1 MILSL
6 FVKLNTL
13 LVVAKPLSGVVV
25 LLVALEKSNSF
36 RSQEWDWLR

>member
-13 LVVAKPLSGVVV
+13 PVVAKPLSAVIV
-25 LLVALEKSNSF
+25 LLFALEKCNSSC
-36 RSQEWDWLR
+36 SQEWSWLR